1 MDIAQQ
7 FFMIISNPNVA
18 YLAMFNGL
26 LMLVESVTTPGTG
39 LAEVIAIM
47 ALAVAAIGLVQL
59 EANLAGL
66 VLIVAA
72 FVLFALDVTQ
82 TAHGALTLGGAIALF
97 AGSLL
102 LFPAGEGGPTIS
114 IWLIGGVTLLMVA
127 VSLVFLSA
135 LLRWRKQHRVDNAAQ
150 TTLGQ
155 RGVVKTAIA
164 PLKPGTAQ
172 IAGQLWSVSA
182 DSAIAA
188 GVEVEVVERDG
199 LTLKVKP
206 LAAQP

>member
-7 FFMIISNPNVA
+7 LFTIISNPNVA
-18 YLAMFNGL
+18 YLALIIGL
-26 LMLVESVTTPGTG
+26 LMLVVAVTTPGTG

-59 EANLAGL
+59 EANLAGV
-66 VLIVAA
+66 VLIIAA
-72 FVLFALDVTQ
+72 FILFALDVTQ

-102 LFPAGEGGPTIS
+102 LFPSDEDGLLIS
-114 IWLIGGVTLLMVA
+114 PWLIGAVTLLMVT

-164 PLKPGTAQ
+164 PLQPGTAQ

-182 DSAIAA
+182 DSAIAV

-206 LAAQP
+206 LTAQP

>member
-7 FFMIISNPNVA
+7 FFTIISNPNVA
-18 YLAMFNGL
+18 YLALIIGL
-26 LMLVESVTTPGTG
+26 LMLVVAVTTPGTG
-39 LAEVIAIM
+39 LAEVIAII

-59 EANLAGL
+59 SANFAGV

-82 TAHGALTLGGAIALF
+82 TAHGALTLGGAVALF

-102 LFPAGEGGPTIS
+102 LFPASEGGPTIS
-114 IWLIGGVTLLMVA
+114 LWLIGAVTLLMA
-127 VSLVFLSA
+127 TVSLVFLSA
-135 LLRWRKQHRVDNAAQ
+135 LLRWRKQHRIDNAAH

-155 RGVVKTAIA
+155 RGVVKTTIA

-182 DSAIAA
+182 DSVIAT
-188 GVEVEVVERDG
+188 GVEVEVIGQEG

-206 LAAQP
+206 LTA